1 MTLNNILSNGSNG
14 PDDKEKKVK
23 EFNELKKLL
32 NVNDTVSEHE
42 IIATCRILK
51 HMQNQLDISSL
62 TPNHELVSLY
72 NKLKEIRAI
81 FDLETNNFK
90 QLNELLIEI
99 TTVREMAN
107 FAEDKPLADLLFA
120 LRGKNI
126 SSYGIGKN
134 SLLEKLLRYYLEK

>member
-1 MTLNNILSNGSNG
+1 MTLNDILSNGSNG
-14 PDDKEKKVK
+14 PDEKEKKVK
-23 EFNELKKLL
+23 EFKELKKLL

-51 HMQNQLDISSL
+51 HMQNQLEISSL

-90 QLNELLIEI
+90 QLNDLLIEI

-134 SLLEKLLRYYLEK
+134 SLLEKLLKYYLEK

>member
-1 MTLNNILSNGSNG
+1 MTLNDILSKGSNG
-14 PDDKEKKVK
+14 PDDKEKKIK
-23 EFNELKKLL
+23 EFKELKKLL

-62 TPNHELVSLY
+62 TPIHEIVSLY

-126 SSYGIGKN
+126 SSYGIGDN